1 MSRVKKISSI
11 LLKVVFIGIAVILI
25 YMPIVV
31 IALQSFNGS
40 KNNEIFTE
48 FSSKWYGGLFYPE
61 GFLEGNDVQNASDLQ
76 EAIVNTLMVT
86 TLSTIISTILG
97 VIFAIGIHS
106 LSRKKR
112 QRMILL
118 NNVPII
124 NADIVTGVTLMIV
137 FSIIFSEL
145 GFTSLLL
152 SHIFFCIPYVV
163 LSVLPKLSEI
173 DNNLYDAA
181 VDLGCNSVK
190 AIWKV
195 ILPAIKSGIIM
206 GMLLAFT
213 MSIDD
218 FTILIE
224 RFINKYQQNY
234 FDSPSAFMDEAEK
247 IEDDKTKTY
256 YRLGYKVYQRYIE
269 ILKSKNNE
277 GEFAL
282 FNNFNYDFNQVIYE
296 CAKRIRAGYLDDRI
310 SQLKWILIDEYQDFS
325 RLFDFLI
332 ESILQRNNSIKL
344 FCVGDDWQA
353 INRFAGSDLKYF
365 NNFVA
370 RYKNAKTFNIRTNYR
385 CDNNIVLFANKFMEK
400 CGLAGKAQRS
410 FLNASGIVKEIDI
423 SKIFI
428 EDISDESLY
437 FKHLNK
443 REYNL
448 YEKVRYLIA
457 CTNIIKNNKNKKI
470 FILNRGNQILG
481 KELEE
486 FGRVLKRICLTFMTE
501 EEYINNIFVKTVH
514 KSKGEEADIVILL
527 NVNQGVF
534 PVYNPNNDLFQ
545 IFGYSTI
552 DTVEDEER
560 LYYVALTRAKHELY
574 VLYEESIKSS
584 FIIAN
589 E

>member
-48 FSSKWYGGLFYPE
+48 FSGKWYGGLFYPE

-218 FTILIE
+218 FTISFFTGARIFNNVSMIVYL
-224 RFINKYQQNY
+224 RKGKAL
-234 FDSPSAFMDEAEK
+234 SPSAYAYNTILTFG
-247 IEDDKTKTY
+247 I
-256 YRLGYKVYQRYIE
+256 LFVLIGYNIYIH
-269 ILKSKNNE
+269 
-277 GEFAL
+277 F
-282 FNNFNYDFNQVIYE
+282 
-296 CAKRIRAGYLDDRI
+296 
-310 SQLKWILIDEYQDFS
+310 
-325 RLFDFLI
+325 
-332 ESILQRNNSIKL
+332 
-344 FCVGDDWQA
+344 
-353 INRFAGSDLKYF
+353 
-365 NNFVA
+365 
-370 RYKNAKTFNIRTNYR
+370 
-385 CDNNIVLFANKFMEK
+385 
-400 CGLAGKAQRS
+400 
-410 FLNASGIVKEIDI
+410 
-423 SKIFI
+423 
-428 EDISDESLY
+428 
-437 FKHLNK
+437 
-443 REYNL
+443 
-448 YEKVRYLIA
+448 
-457 CTNIIKNNKNKKI
+457 KNNKK
-470 FILNRGNQILG
+470 
-481 KELEE
+481 
-486 FGRVLKRICLTFMTE
+486 
-501 EEYINNIFVKTVH
+501 NIKNA
-514 KSKGEEADIVILL
+514 SK
-527 NVNQGVF
+527 
-534 PVYNPNNDLFQ
+534 
-545 IFGYSTI
+545 
-552 DTVEDEER
+552 
-560 LYYVALTRAKHELY
+560 
-574 VLYEESIKSS
+574 
-584 FIIAN
+584 
-589 E
+589 